1 MAKVWTVIKG
11 LSMLIVLGFVTGL
24 MLGTA
29 WGAFK
34 LASRFVQSLL

>member
-1 MAKVWTVIKG
+1 MTKVWVIIKG
-11 LSMLIVLGFVTGL
+11 LLMLIVLGFVMGL